1 MERGVACGSGTLC
14 STLALQLPGQLYDPK
29 NILELNFLVHKA
41 ILHALPHLLLMQTLP
56 IEQTLL
62 LMSLFKT
69 LHWPLVLFRIKSKI
83 FAVANKAL
91 CDPVSNHLSKFI
103 PSFFPFALSVLITL
117 AP

>member
-41 ILHALPHLLLMQTLP
+41 ILYALPHLLLMQTLP

-69 LHWPLVLFRIKSKI
+69 LH
-83 FAVANKAL
+83 
-91 CDPVSNHLSKFI
+91 
-103 PSFFPFALSVLITL
+103 
-117 AP
+117 